1 MAEPALT
8 RLGHGAA
15 NLGNL
20 YRSLNDDEAWAI
32 LDAAW
37 ESGVRY
43 FDTAPHY
50 GLGLSER
57 RLGAFLATK
66 PRHDY
71 VLSTKVGRIL
81 RPNPEGAGGLDT
93 ANDFV
98 VPADRCRVWDFSPRG
113 VRRSIEESL
122 ERLGLDSVDIA
133 YLHDPERSG
142 FADALD
148 QGLPAVARLREAGV
162 VSAVGVA
169 SMSTDA
175 LLPAALSGVV
185 DLLMV
190 AGRLT
195 LADQSAAAEV
205 LPACRENHVAVVA
218 AAVFSSGLLAT
229 DAPTADARFDYRPVP
244 PRTLARTR
252 RIAEVCRGFDVSPPA
267 AALQYPLRDPAVR
280 SVVAGAAEP
289 GHVRQNVERLG
300 TDIPVELWQRLRD
313 EELVTR

>member
-1 MAEPALT
+1 MAEPALS

-15 NLGNL
+15 NVGNL
-20 YRSLNDDEAWAI
+20 YRAMTDDEAWAV

-37 ESGVRY
+37 DSGVRY

-57 RLGAFLATK
+57 RLGAFLASK

-81 RPNPEGAGGLDT
+81 RPDPAGAGSLDT

-98 VPADRCRVWDFSPRG
+98 VPADRCRVWDFSTDG

-142 FADALD
+142 LPTALD
-148 QGLPAVARLREAGV
+148 QGLPAVARLRDERV

-169 SMSTDA
+169 SMGTEA
-175 LLPAALSGVV
+175 LLAGAVSGVV

-195 LADQSAAAEV
+195 LADQSAATEV
-205 LPACRENHVAVVA
+205 LPACRENDVAVVA

-229 DAPTADARFDYRPVP
+229 DEPTADARFDYRPVP
-244 PRTLARTR
+244 PRTLAVTR
-252 RIAEVCRGFDVSPPA
+252 RIAEVCKVFDVPLPA
-267 AALQYPLRDPAVR
+267 AALQYPLRDPVVR

-289 GHVRQNVERLG
+289 GHVRQNAERLAI
-300 TDIPVELWQRLRD
+300 DIPVELWQRLRD
-313 EELVTR
+313 EELVAL